1 MGKIK
6 QQRIA
11 EQIRELMSQM
21 ILFDLNDPRVQG
33 ITITAVTLDR
43 ELQHADV
50 RVNALGDD
58 EREAEVLEGLLS
70 ASSYLRRELGK
81 RLRLRRMPQLHFHW
95 DHTLQHVMQVNRILD
110 GLEIPAEEARP
121 EAVADDVDTGLDDG
135 VARV

>member
-33 ITITAVTLDR
+33 LTITAVTLDR
-43 ELQHADV
+43 ELQHADIK
-50 RVNALGDD
+50 VNALGDE
-58 EREAEVLEGLLS
+58 EREAEVLEGLKS

-95 DHTLQHVMQVNRILD
+95 DYTLEHVMQVNSILD
-110 GLEIPAEEARP
+110 GLDIPAEET
-121 EAVADDVDTGLDDG
+121 ETADTTNSVSDNEDG
-135 VARV
+135 E

>member
-33 ITITAVTLDR
+33 LTITAVTLDR

-50 RVNALGDD
+50 KVNALGDE
-58 EREAEVLEGLLS
+58 EREAEVLEGLKS

-95 DHTLQHVMQVNRILD
+95 DYTLQHVMQVNSILD
-110 GLEIPAEEARP
+110 GLDIPAEESGAEETVSTP
-121 EAVADDVDTGLDDG
+121 NDEDG
-135 VARV
+135 E